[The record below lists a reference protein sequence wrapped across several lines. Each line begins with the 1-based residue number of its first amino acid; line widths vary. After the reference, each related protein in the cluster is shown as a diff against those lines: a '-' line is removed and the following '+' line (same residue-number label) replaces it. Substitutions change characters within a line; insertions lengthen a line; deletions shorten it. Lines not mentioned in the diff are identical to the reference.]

1 MNPILSLPHE
11 FIYCWSTG
19 LKEDGNI
26 KKDFEGITSK
36 WSKARAESEM
46 EQAQYNGTEVIS
58 ILRHI
63 PLKNGIVVIDID
75 VNCPYMDVI
84 QQFPCLKHTLYVKG
98 NTKGWHFYVHYD
110 WPKNSVDILD
120 GIQGDECGEKI
131 FEREEKEWSTN
142 PIKTLTKEDFSTLVK
157 PQSII
162 ENTVYK
168 TPEQLASAVKPILRK
183 IDNERSEF
191 LDYLKFGL
199 LPATDYDDW
208 RNVGFALFHTFGEAG
223 LDLFHLYSKV
233 DTNKYDATE
242 ATKFYLSIKPTD
254 RKKITFNTIRGLA
267 KTANHEVFKSILKL
281 HTAERELANNDHEA
295 AEIVLRMLEGK
306 LLYCNQHYYKYDN
319 VWICDK
325 EKIQSAL
332 QTFIMGTKIFKP
344 NGLLKEVLYWA
355 NFSAAEKLV
364 KCVLQRVSLNTTDYT
379 KFHTTTKHRFCFL
392 DGVLDFKTK
401 RFYTWAEIDFEYFP
415 VVQIPMMFGDF
426 EPSRSI
432 MKEIMDK
439 VLEPLFGDGLPMAML
454 YLSRSLAGCT
464 EDKNFATYLGNRN
477 CGKGVLFE
485 LLKGFGDY
493 VGAFPVKNIL
503 CERNGKGA
511 ETARDLYWLMEFEF
525 MRLAVSQEV
534 PPEFTGM
541 KLKTEAVK
549 KICSGGDTQTARRNY
564 DKRDTHFQVETSLFL
579 MGNDPI
585 QMDGDVLEHHLFFES
600 AIQFKNQAFIDRVRE
615 EQGELATRKYRIA
628 DMTIKGKCASQ
639 AWRLAFIQLMLE
651 SFKDKTIT
659 VETEIV
665 VSNPVINAFY
675 EDWIV
680 TGEKDDVV
688 LGAELEYLGKKLK
701 AELKLIGV
709 EYKKCGIR
717 GDLKNKWVY
726 AGLKR
731 KHKEESAGCQLI

>member
-1 MNPILSLPHE
+1 
-11 FIYCWSTG
+11 
-19 LKEDGNI
+19 
-26 KKDFEGITSK
+26 
-36 WSKARAESEM
+36 
-46 EQAQYNGTEVIS
+46 
-58 ILRHI
+58 
-63 PLKNGIVVIDID
+63 
-75 VNCPYMDVI
+75 
-84 QQFPCLKHTLYVKG
+84 
-98 NTKGWHFYVHYD
+98 
-110 WPKNSVDILD
+110 
-120 GIQGDECGEKI
+120 
-131 FEREEKEWSTN
+131 
-142 PIKTLTKEDFSTLVK
+142 
-157 PQSII
+157 
-162 ENTVYK
+162 
-168 TPEQLASAVKPILRK
+168 
-183 IDNERSEF
+183 
-191 LDYLKFGL
+191 
-199 LPATDYDDW
+199 
-208 RNVGFALFHTFGEAG
+208 
-223 LDLFHLYSKV
+223 
-233 DTNKYDATE
+233 
-242 ATKFYLSIKPTD
+242 
-254 RKKITFNTIRGLA
+254 
-267 KTANHEVFKSILKL
+267 
-281 HTAERELANNDHEA
+281 
-295 AEIVLRMLEGK
+295 
-306 LLYCNQHYYKYDN
+306 
-319 VWICDK
+319 
-325 EKIQSAL
+325 
-332 QTFIMGTKIFKP
+332 
-344 NGLLKEVLYWA
+344 
-355 NFSAAEKLV
+355 
-364 KCVLQRVSLNTTDYT
+364 
-379 KFHTTTKHRFCFL
+379 
-392 DGVLDFKTK
+392 
-401 RFYTWAEIDFEYFP
+401 
-415 VVQIPMMFGDF
+415 
-426 EPSRSI
+426 
-432 MKEIMDK
+432 
-439 VLEPLFGDGLPMAML
+439 MAML

-651 SFKDKTIT
+651 SFKDKTVT

-717 GDLKNKWVY
+717 GNLKNKWVY